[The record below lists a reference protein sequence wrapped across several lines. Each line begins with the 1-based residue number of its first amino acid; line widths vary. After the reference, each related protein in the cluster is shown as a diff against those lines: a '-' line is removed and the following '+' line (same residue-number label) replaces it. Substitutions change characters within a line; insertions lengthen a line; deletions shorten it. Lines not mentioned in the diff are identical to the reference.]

1 MVSSLTISR
10 GRRRTAAEE
19 TFRFGIEEE
28 YFLADART
36 LRPAR
41 RTPDGLFKQLAGS
54 DICLHRELLQSQIE
68 VATRPHDAF
77 WAAREELKLLRNAT
91 SDECA
96 KYGLK
101 ILACGTS
108 PLAEWRRSVH
118 SPKRRYAKLMDDL
131 QMLAR
136 RNMLCGMHVHVELPD
151 PSRRVEIMTRLLPYI
166 PVLLALSTSSP
177 FWERSPTGLMG
188 YRLTAYDELPRTG
201 FPDLFATESEFDEYI
216 GAMQKSGAI
225 ADGSHVWWSVRPSP
239 KYPTLELRAPDCCT
253 RLEDALAIAALYRV
267 LVRHLYKCRDTNAG
281 LGVVDRAVAVENK
294 WRAQRFGSAASF
306 VTREGA
312 VTLADTL
319 RDLFALIE
327 PDADA
332 LQCLDALDH
341 CQGIVARGTSAD
353 AQLRIF
359 TQHGA
364 DQADA
369 ALLAVTRWIAEA
381 TLASRE
387 LPLPVQAGSD
397 V

>member
-1 MVSSLTISR
+1 MVSSPTISR

-267 LVRHLYKCRDTNAG
+267 LVRTSIDVGTRTQV
-281 LGVVDRAVAVENK
+281 LG
-294 WRAQRFGSAASF
+294 WS
-306 VTREGA
+306 
-312 VTLADTL
+312 
-319 RDLFALIE
+319 IE
-327 PDADA
+327 
-332 LQCLDALDH
+332 Q
-341 CQGIVARGTSAD
+341 
-353 AQLRIF
+353 
-359 TQHGA
+359 
-364 DQADA
+364 
-369 ALLAVTRWIAEA
+369 
-381 TLASRE
+381 
-387 LPLPVQAGSD
+387 
-397 V
+397 